1 MSCLGGTDDLHRASI
16 ARSASPEG
24 PWEAAPNNPILF
36 NGAYGYD
43 NLTVQSTGHATLF
56 DTPEGE
62 SYAAFLARRKIN
74 GSSPLGRETFLSP
87 VQWKNGWPIVN
98 GGQPI
103 RLSQSFGNATDRV
116 LPPKPFTDNFDRA
129 NLDPSW
135 YQLRIPYTQ
144 NFMMKRNGAHGI
156 TFKPNVFGL
165 SDRDTP
171 AAILRKQT
179 SLNMTFSAQ
188 LLQTNSGLGYGETVG
203 ISAYLSELQHQD
215 IAVSGCVNSTGM
227 CIFTRLMMNS
237 TVEVMTQFHFKP

>member
-1 MSCLGGTDDLHRASI
+1 
-16 ARSASPEG
+16 
-24 PWEAAPNNPILF
+24 LF

-43 NLTVQSTGHATLF
+43 NLTVQSTGHATHF
-56 DTPEGE
+56 DTPDGE
-62 SYAAFLARRKIN
+62 SYLAFLARRKIN

-98 GGQPI
+98 GGEPI
-103 RLSQSFGNATDRV
+103 RLSQSFGSTRDQV
-116 LPPKPFTDNFDRA
+116 STPKPFTDNFDGA

-144 NFMMKRNGAHGI
+144 NFMMKKNSANGI

-188 LLQTNSGLGYGETVG
+188 LLPTKSGLGYGETVG

-227 CIFTRLMMNS
+227 CIFTRLTTNS
-237 TVEVMTQFHFKP
+237 TLQVLVQSPFKIRILIALII